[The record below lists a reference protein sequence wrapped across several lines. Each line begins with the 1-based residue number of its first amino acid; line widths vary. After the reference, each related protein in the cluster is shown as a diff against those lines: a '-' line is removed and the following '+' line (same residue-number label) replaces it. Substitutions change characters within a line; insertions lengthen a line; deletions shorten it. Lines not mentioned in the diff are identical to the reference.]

1 MKKFVKQKAENSK
14 EQLTATVSISSSAVL
29 SCLVEGAGWI
39 EGSLTKSFSIPS
51 PDKDTQ
57 SCNLLCIFLRVFSKY
72 RKNYFM
78 TPHL

>member
-39 EGSLTKSFSIPS
+39 EGSLIKSIPS

-57 SCNLLCIFLRVFSKY
+57 SCNLLCIFLGVFAKY
-72 RKNYFM
+72 RNN
-78 TPHL
+78 